1 MRNMKNNNA
10 INLGN
15 DSNSSSGDCV
25 DCNKDNWIPRSSIK
39 SICSGCDP
47 DQIDPP
53 N

>member
-1 MRNMKNNNA
+1 MKGNNA

-15 DSNSSSGDCV
+15 DNEECL